1 MQAFLPSFASE
12 YLSSSK
18 QNDQGM
24 LHEQTY
30 VDFIIVINSSKKQ
43 KYVLKNVKHQ
53 LGKIFL
59 FRWVESSGD

>member
-1 MQAFLPSFASE
+1 MQAFLPCFASE

-24 LHEQTY
+24 LYEQTY
-30 VDFIIVINSSKKQ
+30 VHFIIAINSSKKQ
-43 KYVLKNVKHQ
+43 KYVLKKVKNK
-53 LGKIFL
+53 LGKTLL